1 MKRHPFSFFKFRLR
15 RPAARK
21 MPLQPLIGRPGSR
34 PEQGVA
40 LVITLILLSV
50 VTFMAV
56 TFLVVSRS
64 EKGAVGATT
73 DQTIARMAADAALE
87 RAKTEAMA
95 RIMGFTNPFNFGLLV
110 STNYINPAGF
120 IKNNNSYTNVS
131 YNYADGTP
139 VSGVDAL
146 QNISRLLY
154 NPPVPVVI
162 TNRFAANSNEFRFYL
177 DLNRNGR
184 YDTNGYT
191 AVINANGG
199 YFDTNGFPMA
209 QPSPGLTLS
218 NFFVGDP

>member
-1 MKRHPFSFFKFRLR
+1 MKRHLFSFFEFRLR

-21 MPLQPLIGRPGSR
+21 MPLQPLHGRHRSG

-40 LVITLILLSV
+40 LVITLILLAV
-50 VTFMAV
+50 ITFMAV

-64 EKGAVGATT
+64 EKGSVATTT

-95 RIMGFTNPFNFGLLV
+95 RIMGFTNPFNFDLLV

-120 IKNNNSYTNVS
+120 TKGNNSYTNVS
-131 YNYADGTP
+131 YNYPDGTP

-146 QNISRLLY
+146 QNLSRLLY
-154 NPPVPVVI
+154 NPRVPVVI

-184 YDTNGYT
+184 YDTNGYS
-191 AVINANGG
+191 AVINATA
-199 YFDTNGFPMA
+199 DISTPTDFPW
-209 QPSPGLTLS
+209 PSP
-218 NFFVGDP
+218 PRA